1 VLAADG
7 SSRRRDERRI
17 PLRFKNLVEHVRSSA
32 QLAAIL
38 EVSGWPK
45 PGNVH
50 RTRDHGN
57 TRYEHFLA
65 GSVALGFS
73 VGEAASKGLMA
84 AEGRIGLSE
93 IGLGGLVKKAVSDV
107 RNAHKGGNTHLG
119 VSLLFIPL
127 AVAAAKAYVEAGELS
142 PEPLRESLEEVMSS
156 TTPRDTVDVYEAIR
170 MASSPQVLGSLSGGE
185 VPDLFDEQAEET
197 ILKEEIT
204 LLEVMER
211 SSHYDTVAR
220 ELATGMEVS
229 FKTGYKIFTE
239 TFELTGDINV
249 ATVHTF
255 LGILSEVP
263 DTFIARKVGLK
274 TVNNI
279 EKAVEIGVKETM
291 WISETA
297 RQILSEGGLTTS
309 EGALQL
315 WRFDEKLQSLGSDYN
330 PGTTADLTANVL
342 MIALLC
348 GLKF

>member
-1 VLAADG
+1 M
-7 SSRRRDERRI
+7 RFRDI
-17 PLRFKNLVEHVRSSA
+17 VEHVRSSA

-50 RTRDHGN
+50 RTRDH
-57 TRYEHFLA
+57 TDARYEHFLA

-73 VGEAASKGLMA
+73 VGEAASKGLTA
-84 AEGRIGLSE
+84 ARGRASLSE
-93 IGLGGLVKKAVSDV
+93 ICLGKLVKMAVSDACE
-107 RNAHKGGNTHLG
+107 AHKGGNTHLG

-127 AVAAAKAYVEAGELS
+127 AAAAAKTYVETGGI
-142 PEPLRESLEEVMSS
+142 PLETLQENVKEVMLS
-156 TTPRDTVDVYEAIR
+156 TTPMDAVEVYEAIKIAGSR
-170 MASSPQVLGSLSGGE
+170 RVLGRIGGKG
-185 VPDLFDEQAEET
+185 VPDLFDEQARRT
-197 ILKEEIT
+197 ILRDEIT
-204 LLEVMER
+204 LFDVMKE
-211 SSHYDTVAR
+211 SSHYDTIAR

-229 FKTGYKIFTE
+229 FEVGYRRFTE

-255 LGILSEVP
+255 LGVLSEVP

-274 TVNNI
+274 KVDNV
-279 EKAVEIGVKETM
+279 EEAVEIGIKETM

-297 RQILSEGGLTTS
+297 GRILSEGGLTTK
-309 EGALQL
+309 EGTTQL
-315 WRFDEKLQSLGSDYN
+315 WRFDEKLQSLGNDYN

-342 MIALLC
+342 MIALLR